1 LDTFAPAIQ
10 KDLISR
16 LKILGL
22 STHAAKAYLS
32 LLSHPN
38 TSAVYISKETGIP
51 DSKIYY
57 ALDELTKKGLTII
70 QQSRPNIYRPVHP
83 KEAIIN
89 LEQQLA
95 SAYKQ
100 KLEIARN
107 LVDTLSPIMDTSVE
121 QEEIELAYVVRGK
134 DHIIRR
140 MKEMVGS
147 AKREITL
154 YISERELF
162 DVLAPLIEDLGKR
175 IQLRI
180 ALSDNLLVETEKHT
194 FPDARHLPCDCSL
207 VIVDEEVFL
216 KISSWPREIAIVSR
230 DNGLITMLN
239 EYYEAPCCGN

>member
-1 LDTFAPAIQ
+1 
-10 KDLISR
+10 
-16 LKILGL
+16 
-22 STHAAKAYLS
+22 
-32 LLSHPN
+32 
-38 TSAVYISKETGIP
+38 
-51 DSKIYY
+51 
-57 ALDELTKKGLTII
+57 
-70 QQSRPNIYRPVHP
+70 
-83 KEAIIN
+83 
-89 LEQQLA
+89 
-95 SAYKQ
+95 
-100 KLEIARN
+100 
-107 LVDTLSPIMDTSVE
+107 MDTSVE